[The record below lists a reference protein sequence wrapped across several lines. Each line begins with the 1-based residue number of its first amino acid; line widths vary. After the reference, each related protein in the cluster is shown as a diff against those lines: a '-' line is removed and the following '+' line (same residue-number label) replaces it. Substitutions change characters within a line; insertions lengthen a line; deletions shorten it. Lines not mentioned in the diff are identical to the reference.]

1 MSKTVSLI
9 LQLFTCYGIY
19 PVNVS
24 RGISTY
30 ISTSGTSPPNDGRGF
45 SSAYNFNSFRNC
57 SADST
62 SVYNIPPNRRSA
74 DQPRITTQHPSR
86 LEKVSAHPTVVARI
100 CSRSR
105 PSFYRALKN
114 VSAHP
119 TVVAQICRGSR
130 PSIHRALKNVSAH
143 PTVVAQISRGSR
155 PSIYRAPKCC
165 QHKIFIFLY
174 FYLIK

>member
-30 ISTSGTSPPNDGRGF
+30 VSTYISTSVTSPPNDGHSTDF
-45 SSAYNFNSFRNC
+45 PSAYNFNTFRHC

-62 SVYNIPPNRRSA
+62 SAYNIPPDRRSA
-74 DQPRITTQHPSR
+74 NLQRITTQHPSR
-86 LEKVSAHPTVVARI
+86 LEKCFSTSNRHSADQRRITAQHP
-100 CSRSR
+100 SR
-105 PSFYRALKN
+105 LEK

-130 PSIHRALKNVSAH
+130 PSIHRA
-143 PTVVAQISRGSR
+143 
-155 PSIYRAPKCC
+155 PKCC

>member
-24 RGISTY
+24 RGISTYVSTY

-62 SVYNIPPNRRSA
+62 SVYNIPPDRRSADLQRITAQHPSRPEKGFSTSNRRSA
-74 DQPRITTQHPSR
+74 DQRRITTQLLSR

-100 CSRSR
+100 CSG
-105 PSFYRALKN
+105 FALR
-114 VSAHP
+114 
-119 TVVAQICRGSR
+119 T
-130 PSIHRALKNVSAH
+130 HRAM
-143 PTVVAQISRGSR
+143 
-155 PSIYRAPKCC
+155 KCC
-165 QHKIFIFLY
+165 QHKIFTFLY